1 MFGVIL
7 SRKANKFLQGLE
19 YKAKTKVI
27 SALEDL
33 TDYPFSLKRHDIKKI
48 QGRENTFRLRVGDI
62 RAIFYV
68 DKNEERVIILK
79 IDYRESVY
87 E

>member
-1 MFGVIL
+1 MFSVIL

-19 YKAKTKVI
+19 HKVRSKVI
-27 SALEDL
+27 SPLEEL
-33 TDYPFSLKRHDIKKI
+33 ADYPFSLKRHDIKKI
-48 QGRENTFRLRVGDI
+48 QGRENTFRLRVGDL

-68 DKNEERVIILK
+68 DKEEERVIILK